1 MKSIKKILAGILAAS
16 MMAMPVLAA
25 EFVPSAER
33 NDSVNLISYILNEFN
48 TPCCSVHIISIGNIH
63 LDDIIDEEKLD
74 IEYDISE
81 EMEEQIRE
89 SLRKASAELQNGVLH
104 ELITGFKDAWEK
116 LTGGAPLENAVIHD
130 LFEIVLICSEADAF
144 KTDESVTV
152 SFTVD
157 GIDADD
163 LFLIAHKPTGSDEW
177 ILEDYTIDENG
188 VITMT
193 VDKLS
198 PFAIIKDSG
207 KAPEAAGTSP
217 QTGVQ
222 DYTVFAGAAAVAL
235 CGIGALCAGKKR
247 RFSNR

>member
-16 MMAMPVLAA
+16 MMTMPVLAA

-33 NDSVNLISYILNEFN
+33 KDGVDLISYILNEIN
-48 TPCCSVHIISIGNIH
+48 TPCRTVHIIPFGHIH

-74 IEYDISE
+74 IEYDASE
-81 EMEEQIRE
+81 GMEEQIRE
-89 SLRKASAELQNGVLH
+89 SLNKALAELKDSILH
-104 ELITGFKDAWEK
+104 HLIAGFDEAWEK
-116 LTGGAPLENAVIHD
+116 LTGGAPLENAVVHD
-130 LFEIVLICSEADAF
+130 LFEIVLICSEVDAF

-198 PFAIIKDSG
+198 PFAIIKDSE

-222 DYTVFAGAAAVAL
+222 DYTVSAAAAAMAL
-235 CGIGALCAGKKR
+235 CGIGAVCAGKKR